1 MSVSVILLG
10 LDLDRE
16 NFQSVSR
23 LSSLVSGRT
32 EVPDDPMGGGV
43 LGCVPPGALVD

>member
-32 EVPDDPMGGGV
+32 EVPDDPMGGG
-43 LGCVPPGALVD
+43 GS